1 MESAL
6 VGADQLDFA
15 ARRASA
21 VHRGGSGEIRVGI
34 LPLLTGE
41 RLREVLRVFR
51 KRHPNVSAFLTEG
64 SLREIGDAVTTGKLD
79 IGFVV
84 GHPDLP
90 ACRLQTLG
98 TEPLVVVLPTNHRLA
113 HCDLVNWH
121 AIEDETFV
129 VCRNGSGADIQ
140 EFLLS
145 RLARPGFRPRIDI
158 HDVSHASVID
168 IVRMNYGITIASASY
183 FSLDVAG
190 VVLRPLEGK
199 LRR

>member
-1 MESAL
+1 
-6 VGADQLDFA
+6 
-15 ARRASA
+15 
-21 VHRGGSGEIRVGI
+21 
-34 LPLLTGE
+34 
-41 RLREVLRVFR
+41 
-51 KRHPNVSAFLTEG
+51 
-64 SLREIGDAVTTGKLD
+64 VTTGKLD

-84 GHPDLP
+84 GNPDLP

-113 HCDLVNWH
+113 HCDRVNWH

-190 VVLRPLEGK
+190 VVLRPLEGEARALITSALWRADAANPAIPELLAAAGRIFRDK
-199 LRR
+199 AAKSAVTA